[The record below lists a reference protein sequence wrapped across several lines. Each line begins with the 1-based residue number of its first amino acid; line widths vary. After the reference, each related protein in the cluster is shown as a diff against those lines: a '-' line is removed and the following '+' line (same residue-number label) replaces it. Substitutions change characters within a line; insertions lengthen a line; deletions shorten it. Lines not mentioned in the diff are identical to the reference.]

1 VVSSALDEARA
12 ELLRQRLAGRR
23 RSARRP
29 VIPAA
34 DRSGRLPLSFG
45 QERLWF
51 LSQLAPDSTEYQ
63 VPLVVRLRGALD
75 IDALRSAYWQVIGRN
90 EILRT
95 RYRLSDAR
103 PVQVIDPPRP
113 AGIGVTDLSGV
124 AGDARLEQAAELAR
138 RDITTPFDLS
148 LVHPARIRVIKLAD
162 DDHIL
167 AITLHHIAADGW
179 SIGIVMREL
188 LEYYGAAIAGRP
200 AALPPLPVQ
209 YADYAIWQ
217 RNRLAGDLLDRHL
230 EYWRDQLAG
239 LAPLQLPTDRPRGA
253 VRDWAGGR
261 AAITVPAAV
270 ADRLRELARQ
280 ADTTLFVVTL
290 TAFQLLLGRYAASR
304 DVAVGTALT
313 ARNVPELQDL
323 VGFFLD
329 TVVLRARWDGDPT
342 FAELLDVN
350 RQTVLDGI
358 SHSEA
363 PLQMLV
369 DQSGGGRELSRTPLF
384 QVMFDL
390 VEAWP
395 DTVHA
400 HGLTIEPMDLL
411 GSIAKH
417 DLRLELAETG
427 DGPLRGS
434 LEYATALFD
443 AATAGRMAGHY
454 LRLLEAVA
462 AGPGRPL
469 SALEMMDEAERR
481 WLLAQAKGASQPR
494 SWVPVTEAVAGWA
507 RRAPD
512 ATAVTAGTA
521 RLSYAGLDARAS
533 QVAHLLLHRGL
544 RPGSVVGV
552 CLEREE
558 DLLPVLLGVWR
569 AGCAYVPLDPADPPD
584 RLGHVL
590 RDCGAALLVTGSEQ
604 LGRVPA
610 GLATGLVLTDV
621 DGPELDAQPATAP
634 GGQVRPGDPA
644 YLIYTSGSTGVPK
657 GVLVSHGGLM
667 NYLRWA
673 ADSYAAPGG
682 HGAPLLSSIAFDLAV
697 TTLYAPLLAGQ
708 PVHLLPPEFDLAD
721 LATELIAPLDAG
733 RSYSFVKL
741 TPAHLELICPRL
753 SAAQAGKLAAHLVVG
768 GEGFPSSLARRW
780 RELAGPGG
788 ARQVNEYGP
797 TEICV
802 ASVAG
807 PADRDG
813 AQALVPIGRPI
824 PNTTAHILD
833 DRLRPAP
840 VGVTGELYIGGSQL
854 AIGYHNMPR
863 LTAQRFVADPYGEP
877 GARLYRTGDL
887 ARRLPDGVIDFTG
900 RADDQVKL
908 RGYRIE
914 PAEAAAAL
922 RRHPAVLDAAVAV
935 RENKLVGYVVTG
947 TAGRPADAELR
958 EFAGRAV
965 PSYMVPA
972 VLVTVPAIPLTGN
985 GKVDYRALPAPGQDA
1000 AAAGRVAPRTPA
1012 EERLA
1017 AVFRQVL
1024 GLDEAGI
1031 HDDFFDLGG
1040 DSVSA
1045 VAVIGA
1051 LRDDGMD
1058 VAVQDLFEH
1067 STVAELAEV
1076 LTGRP
1081 ALTADQHRVAP
1092 FELITAEDRAKV
1104 PPGVVDAYPL
1114 SMLQRGMLF
1123 EMLGGGDINYYH
1135 NASTYTIKDGQPF
1148 SLPALQAAAEVMV
1161 ARQEMLRTSFDLVS
1175 FSTPLQLVHAA
1186 AHLPVGVQDLR
1197 ALPPHDRDRVVRDYM
1212 AAEQRRLFDIAS
1224 PPLFRLFVHVTSDEG
1239 WQITITECHPIL
1251 EGWGYHL
1258 MLMDLIGWYRLIRDG
1273 RPVPGHQPLPIRYA
1287 DFIAAEQRS
1296 LASAEECGYWRRI
1309 IETVPRF
1316 ALPTGW
1322 AGGPGEPDEPFH
1334 LQIMFVDLAGDLRAL
1349 AKLAGVPVKSV
1360 LHAAHLKVMSM
1371 LTAEPEFFTGL
1382 VCDTRP
1388 EATGADRLPGLF
1400 LNTVPF
1406 PFRLTARTW
1415 RELAADVF
1423 AQETELWPY
1432 RRYPV
1437 LAMQRELTRGGGH
1450 GGEPGRLIDVLFN
1463 YLDFHSVDTGQVDF
1477 GASIDDS
1484 YVEFGLAT
1492 SVFAQGLLTIRFHPG
1507 AISRSN
1513 GERLAAMYRRVLRA
1527 MAADPDGD
1535 ARASYLPAG
1544 EYERLVSEWNDT
1556 AVRQPPATLPE
1567 LFAQQVAAAPNA
1579 VAVVTADGRQVSYAD
1594 LDDRAGQ
1601 LARHLRSLGIG
1612 PDSCVGLCLAS
1623 SVELLVGVLGVAKAG
1638 GAYVPLDPGHPGG
1651 RLAFILSDTR
1661 ATVVLTTAALRE
1673 RLPAGGPAVICLDQD
1688 WPRIAASRG
1697 AGPAA
1702 VAPGNLA
1709 YVIYTSGSTGRP
1721 KGVLI
1726 THHGLVNYLRWAAG
1740 FYGLDE
1746 LSGAPFL
1753 GSPAVDLPV
1762 TNYLLPLV
1770 SGRAVHL
1777 LGGEGDAMALAA
1789 FLAGPATSNL
1799 VKLTPAHLALLTGY
1813 LAGDAPV
1820 RTAGT
1825 VVAGGDQLTGPAAAA
1840 WRRIAPGAR
1849 LVNEYGPTET
1859 VVGCAVFEVPA
1870 EVDDTRPVPVGKP
1883 IANTRIYLLNSGL
1896 HPVPIGVAGELYVAG
1911 AGLARGYLNDPAK
1924 TAAAFVADPF
1934 SPEPGAR
1941 CYRTGDLARF
1951 RPDGQLEFLGRA
1963 DDQIKFLGYRIE
1975 PGEIENSIITLPY
1988 VADAAV
1994 VARADPPASTRLVA
2008 YVVPAGDHP
2017 LDVAGLRESLSRT
2030 LPGYMVPAAVVP
2042 MARLPRTP
2050 AGKIDRNALPRP
2062 AATVTS
2068 SPGYRAPRNDVE
2080 RVIAEVWAGVLG
2092 VERVGVEDRFAAL
2105 GGNSLTAMRV
2115 SALLRSNHKIPV
2127 SARDVLGRSTV
2138 AELAEAASAALAAAA
2153 RGGEDVPVYR
2163 KLTDGQV
2170 LGADGTLV
2178 WFRRTGTLPPLF
2190 CVHDTATLCFSDLAK
2205 ELGEEW
2211 PVAAIQH
2218 PAMIDPAYAG
2228 LPIEELARVYGESIR
2243 AAAPAGPYRLL
2254 GWCSGVPVLW
2264 ELARQLLA
2272 GGHQV
2277 TICLLDPKLGDPTG
2291 GGSLSSLASLRECEE
2306 LTGRLRADPDGPDS
2320 LELRRKIMA
2329 LLRSLFPEG
2338 VQAHDVRLDDVDE
2351 GWPEVVRAWREQEQA
2366 RLDYRLEPLPA
2377 EVHLVASDEAVHN
2390 PGFFCDAM
2398 TYDGYLAI
2406 WRELAGG
2413 TLPVHRVPGWHDGM
2427 LRPPLVSQF
2436 ARTVAGIFTASGR
2449 SA

>member
-1 VVSSALDEARA
+1 MVSSALDEARE
-12 ELLRQRLAGRR
+12 ELVRQRLAGRR

-113 AGIGVTDLSGV
+113 VGIPVSDLTEVSADV
-124 AGDARLEQAAELAR
+124 RLEQAAELAR

-148 LVHPARIRVIKLAD
+148 LAHPARVRVIKLAD

-179 SIGIVMREL
+179 SLGIVMREL

-217 RNRLAGDLLDRHL
+217 RNRLAGDLLAGHL
-230 EYWRDQLAG
+230 AYWRDQLAG
-239 LAPLQLPTDRPRGA
+239 LAPLRLPTDRPRGA
-253 VRDWAGGR
+253 VRDWAGDR
-261 AAITVPAAV
+261 AAITVPAAT
-270 ADRLRELARQ
+270 AERLRELARQ
-280 ADTTLFVVTL
+280 RNTTLFVVTL
-290 TAFQLLLGRYAASR
+290 TAFQLMLGRYAGQR

-313 ARNVPELQDL
+313 ARNLPELRD
-323 VGFFLD
+323 VAGFFLD
-329 TVVLRARWDGDPT
+329 TVVLRARWHGDPT
-342 FAELLDVN
+342 FAELLDGN
-350 RQTVLDGI
+350 RQTVLDAI
-358 SHSEA
+358 SHQEA
-363 PLQMLV
+363 PLQTLV
-369 DQSGGGRELSRTPLF
+369 DQSGGGRKLSHTPLF

-400 HGLTIEPMDLL
+400 HGLRIEPMDLL

-417 DLRLELAETG
+417 DLRLELAESAG
-427 DGPLRGS
+427 GSLRGS
-434 LEYATALFD
+434 LEYATSLFD
-443 AATAGRMAGHY
+443 PATAARMAGHY
-454 LRLLEAVA
+454 LRLVEAIA
-462 AGPGRPL
+462 AAPHRRL
-469 SALEMMDEAERR
+469 SALEMLDEAERR
-481 WLLAQAKGASQPR
+481 WLLAEAGGGTVERPWA
-494 SWVPVTEAVAGWA
+494 PVAEVVAAWA
-507 RRAPD
+507 RRTPD
-512 ATAVTAGTA
+512 ATAVTAGTT
-521 RLSYAGLDARAS
+521 RISYAGLDARAS
-533 QVAHLLLHRGL
+533 QVAHLLLGRGL

-552 CLEREE
+552 CLERGE

-569 AGCAYVPLDPADPPD
+569 AGCAYVPLDPGDPPG

-590 RDCGAALLVTGSEQ
+590 RDCGAALLVTASGQ

-621 DGPELDAQPATAP
+621 DGPELDAQPATGPA
-634 GGQVRPGDPA
+634 GQVRPGDLA
-644 YLIYTSGSTGVPK
+644 YLIYTSGSTGAPK
-657 GVLVSHGGLM
+657 GVLVSHGGLL
-667 NYLRWA
+667 NYLAWA
-673 ADSYAAPGG
+673 AGSYAEPGCS
-682 HGAPLLSSIAFDLAV
+682 GAPLLSSIAFDLAV

-708 PVHLLPPEFDLAD
+708 PVHLLPPGFDLAD
-721 LATELIAPLDAG
+721 LAAELTAPLDSG
-733 RSYSFVKL
+733 SRYSFVKL
-741 TPAHLELICPRL
+741 TPAHLELLCL
-753 SAAQAGKLAAHLVVG
+753 GLDAGQAAKLAAHLVVG

-780 RELAGPGG
+780 QELAGPDG
-788 ARQVNEYGP
+788 ADQVNEYGP

-807 PADRDG
+807 PAARDG

-833 DRLRPAP
+833 ERLRPVP
-840 VGVTGELYIGGSQL
+840 VGVVGELYAGGAQL
-854 AIGYHNMPR
+854 AHGYHAMPG
-863 LTAQRFVADPYGEP
+863 LTAQRFVADPYGRP

-900 RADDQVKL
+900 RADGQVKL

-922 RRHPAVLDAAVAV
+922 RRHPAVRDAAVAV
-935 RENKLVGYVVTG
+935 HDNKLVGYVVTG
-947 TAGRPADAELR
+947 DGSPPADAELR
-958 EFAGRAV
+958 EFAGRTV
-965 PSYMVPA
+965 PPYMVPA
-972 VLVTVPAIPLTGN
+972 TFVTVPAIPLTSN
-985 GKVDYRALPAPGQDA
+985 GKVDYRALPSPGRDA
-1000 AAAGRVAPRTPA
+1000 APAAHVAPRTPA

-1024 GLDEAGI
+1024 ELDEAGI

-1045 VAVIGA
+1045 VAVVGA
-1051 LRDDGMD
+1051 LRDDGMN
-1058 VAVQDLFEH
+1058 VQVQDLFEH
-1067 STVAELAEV
+1067 STVAGLAE
-1076 LTGRP
+1076 LLAGRP
-1081 ALTADQHRVAP
+1081 ALTAAQPRVAP
-1092 FELITAEDRAKV
+1092 FELITAEDRVKI
-1104 PPGVVDAYPL
+1104 PSGVVDAYPL

-1123 EMLGGGDINYYH
+1123 EMLGGGDLHYYH
-1135 NASTYTIKDGQPF
+1135 NATTYTIKDGQPF
-1148 SLPALQAAAEVMV
+1148 SLRALQAAAQVMV
-1161 ARQEMLRTSFDLVS
+1161 HRQEMLRTSFDLAG

-1197 ALPPHDRDRVVRDYM
+1197 ALSPYDRDRAVRDYM
-1212 AAEQRRLFDIAS
+1212 TAEQERLFDIAS
-1224 PPLFRLFVHVTSDEG
+1224 PPLFRLFVHVTSDES

-1273 RPVPGHQPLPIRYA
+1273 RPVPEHQPLPIRYA

-1309 IETVPRF
+1309 VETVPRF
-1316 ALPTGW
+1316 TLPTGW
-1322 AGGPGEPDEPFH
+1322 AGPPGEPASLCH
-1334 LQIMFVDLAGDLRAL
+1334 LQVMFVDLADDLRAL
-1349 AKLAGVPVKSV
+1349 AKLAEVPIKSV
-1360 LHAAHLKVMSM
+1360 LHAAHLKVLSM
-1371 LTAEPEFFTGL
+1371 LTPEPEFFTGL

-1388 EATGADRLPGLF
+1388 EATGADRMPGLF

-1437 LAMQRELTRGGGH
+1437 LAMQRELTRTGDR
-1450 GGEPGRLIDVLFN
+1450 GRLIDVLFN
-1463 YLDFHSVDTGQVDF
+1463 YLDFHSVDTEQVDF

-1484 YVEFGLAT
+1484 CVEFSLAT
-1492 SVFAQGLLTIRFHPG
+1492 SVFAQGLLTVRFHPA
-1507 AISRSN
+1507 AISRPD

-1544 EYERLVSEWNDT
+1544 EYERLVTEWNDT
-1556 AVRQPPATLPE
+1556 AVPHPPATLAE
-1567 LFAQQVAAAPNA
+1567 LFAQQAAATPGA

-1594 LDDRAGQ
+1594 LDDRAGR
-1601 LARHLRSLGIG
+1601 LARHLRGLGIG
-1612 PDSCVGLCLAS
+1612 PESCVGLCLDNGAD
-1623 SVELLVGVLGVAKAG
+1623 LLTGVLGIAKAG
-1638 GAYVPLDPGHPGG
+1638 GAYVPLDPGHPPE

-1661 ATVVLTTAALRE
+1661 APVVLTSAALHG
-1673 RLPAGGPAVICLDQD
+1673 RLPGDGPAVICLDRD

-1697 AGPAA
+1697 ADPAPA
-1702 VAPGNLA
+1702 APGNLA

-1726 THHGLVNYLRWAAG
+1726 THRGLVNYLRWAAG
-1740 FYGLDE
+1740 FYGIDG
-1746 LSGAPFL
+1746 LSGAPFA
-1753 GSPAVDLPV
+1753 GSAAVDLPV

-1777 LGGEGDAMALAA
+1777 LGGEGDATALAA
-1789 FLAGPATSNL
+1789 FLAGSANRNL
-1799 VKLTPAHLALLTGY
+1799 VKLTPAHLDLLGDY
-1813 LAGDAPV
+1813 LSGDAPV
-1820 RTAGT
+1820 CPGST

-1840 WRRIAPGAR
+1840 WRRIAPLAR

-1859 VVGCAVFEVPA
+1859 VVGCAAFEVPA
-1870 EVDDTRPVPVGKP
+1870 EVDDSHPVPIGKP
-1883 IANTRIYLLNSGL
+1883 IANTRIYVLDREL
-1896 HPVPIGVAGELYVAG
+1896 HPVPIGVTGELYIAG

-1924 TAAAFVADPF
+1924 TAAAFVPDPF
-1934 SPEPGAR
+1934 SPAPGDR

-1963 DDQIKFLGYRIE
+1963 DNQIKFLGYRIE
-1975 PGEIENSIITLPY
+1975 PGEIENSIIKLPY
-1988 VADAAV
+1988 VADAAI

-2008 YVVPAGDHP
+2008 YVVPAADQP

-2030 LPGYMVPAAVVP
+2030 LPGYMVPAAFVP
-2042 MARLPRTP
+2042 LARLPRTP
-2050 AGKIDRNALPRP
+2050 AGKIDRDALPRP
-2062 AATVTS
+2062 AAAIS
-2068 SPGYRAPRNDVE
+2068 SGPGYVPPRNDVE

-2092 VERVGVEDRFAAL
+2092 VQRVGAEDRFADL

-2115 SALLRSNHKIPV
+2115 SALLRSGHKIPV
-2127 SARDVLGRSTV
+2127 SARDVLHRSTV
-2138 AELAEAASAALAAAA
+2138 AELAEAASAALEAAA
-2153 RGGEDVPVYR
+2153 RGGEDGSPYR
-2163 KLTDGQV
+2163 KLTDGQL

-2178 WFRRTGTLPPLF
+2178 WFRRAGTLPPLF
-2190 CVHDTATLCFSDLAK
+2190 CVHDTATLCFGDLAN
-2205 ELGEEW
+2205 ELGGEW

-2218 PAMIDPAYAG
+2218 PAMVDPAYAS
-2228 LPIEELARVYGESIR
+2228 LPIQELAGVYAESIR
-2243 AAAPAGPYRLL
+2243 AAAPAGPYHLL
-2254 GWCSGVPVLW
+2254 GWCSGVPVVW
-2264 ELARQLLA
+2264 ELARQLTA
-2272 GGHQV
+2272 SGSRV

-2291 GGSLSSLASLRECEE
+2291 GGSLSSLASLRECENLVE
-2306 LTGRLRADPDGPDS
+2306 RLRAGPDGPDS
-2320 LELRRKIMA
+2320 MELRRRILD

-2338 VQAHDVRLDDVDE
+2338 VQAHNVRLDDVAE

-2377 EVHLVASDEAVHN
+2377 AVHLVASDEAVHN

-2398 TYDGYLAI
+2398 TYDDYLAI

-2413 TLPVHRVPGWHDGM
+2413 TLPAHRVPGWHDGM
-2427 LRPPLVSQF
+2427 LRPPLVKQF
-2436 ARTVAGIFTASGR
+2436 AKTVAEIFTEPV
-2449 SA
+2449 